1 MCALCACRSSLAYG
15 GGGKFWAQR
24 EREDLWELASGQG
37 VPASSF
43 QAGATTGYLLSAICY
58 LLSAICVRGLVSNN
72 FSVALPSGVS
82 VSKRRPPKFMTRSHP
97 SPS

>member
-58 LLSAICVRGLVSNN
+58 LLSACAGWSLITFLSRCLLGSLSAND
-72 FSVALPSGVS
+72 ALQNS
-82 VSKRRPPKFMTRSHP
+82 
-97 SPS
+97 

>member
-15 GGGKFWAQR
+15 GGGKFWAHR

-58 LLSAICVRGLVSNN
+58 LLSAICYLLSACAGWSLITFLSRCLLGSLSAND
-72 FSVALPSGVS
+72 ALQNS
-82 VSKRRPPKFMTRSHP
+82 
-97 SPS
+97 